1 MRVHVDREACVGDE
15 TCVDMCPEIFQMDG
29 DVATV
34 KMEEVP
40 PEFEGLCRD
49 AFDACPVEAIIIKE

>member
-1 MRVHVDREACVGDE
+1 MRVRVDQEACVGDE

-29 DVATV
+29 DVAAT

-40 PEFEGLCRD
+40 PELQGLCKD
-49 AFDACPVEAIIIKE
+49 AADACPVEAIIIEA